1 MELKKVTGK
10 SKKTGKEWTGYVVKI
25 GRYQTPVF
33 FPTEVE
39 LWYIDQYMSKLEEDI
54 TRDKSGIVE

>member
-1 MELKKVTGK
+1 MQLKQVIGK

-25 GRYQTPVF
+25 GRYETPVF

-39 LWYIDQYMSKLEEDI
+39 LWYIEKYLEKGTENSKED
-54 TRDKSGIVE
+54 